1 MATSKLSD
9 CFKINFILLKFF
21 GIWPGYNSAK
31 YYKCYLVIFL
41 LINSFI
47 YNTLLILNLLFTPRK
62 IDLIIREVIFLFTE
76 VAVGG
81 KVFMIL
87 LKRKEIFDALY
98 ILDCEA
104 FKGEDDASRQILK
117 RHVSKYKTYWKI
129 YAIISNF
136 SYSSQVFLPIFV
148 YLIFN
153 TKMELPICKY
163 YFLDDDVRR
172 HYFIFWFVY
181 QSVGMYGHMQ
191 YNVNIDTLIAGFLM
205 MAIAQIEAL
214 NNVLK
219 HLKVAKNHTKDYK
232 RRDTV
237 QIMRLNHYLKHYE
250 QILKYCSAIQDIIGI
265 TMFIQFGIASV
276 IICVILCGL
285 LLPSSIEAMV
295 FMVSYLFA
303 MLLQIFVPA
312 WLGTQLSHESQGL
325 IFAAYSSEWIP
336 RSERFKRSLNVFMER
351 AKRNIVLT
359 GWRLFPLS
367 LDTFTSI
374 LKNAYSFFTLIRNV
388 QDRET

>member
-9 CFKINFILLKFF
+9 CFKINFIHLKFF
-21 GIWPGYNSAK
+21 GIWRGYNSSK
-31 YYKCYLVIFL
+31 YYKYYSILFL
-41 LINSFI
+41 FINSFT
-47 YNTLLILNLLFTPRK
+47 YNSLLILNLLFTPRK

-76 VAVGG
+76 VAVAG

-87 LKRKEIFDALY
+87 LMRKEIFDAFN

-104 FKGEDDASRQILK
+104 FKGEDEASRQIVES
-117 RHVSKYKTYWKI
+117 HVSKYKTYWKI

-136 SYSSQVFLPIFV
+136 AYSSQVFLPIFV

-163 YFLDDDVRR
+163 YFLDDHVIRN
-172 HYFIFWFVY
+172 YFVFWFIY

-205 MAIAQIEAL
+205 MAIAQFEAL
-214 NNVLK
+214 NNGLK
-219 HLKVAKNHTKDYK
+219 NLKVVKNNTKNYQF
-232 RRDTV
+232 RDAAEIV
-237 QIMRLNHYLKHYE
+237 KLNQHLEHYQ
-250 QILKYCSAIQDIIGI
+250 QILDYCSAIQNIIGI
-265 TMFIQFGIASV
+265 TMFVQFGIASV

-285 LLPSSIEAMV
+285 LLPSSIEAMI

-312 WLGTQLSHESQGL
+312 WLGTQLSHESQEL
-325 IFAAYSSEWIP
+325 VFAAYCSEWIP
-336 RSERFKRSLNVFMER
+336 RSERFKRSLNVLMER
-351 AKRNIVLT
+351 AKRNIILT

-388 QDRET
+388 QAREI